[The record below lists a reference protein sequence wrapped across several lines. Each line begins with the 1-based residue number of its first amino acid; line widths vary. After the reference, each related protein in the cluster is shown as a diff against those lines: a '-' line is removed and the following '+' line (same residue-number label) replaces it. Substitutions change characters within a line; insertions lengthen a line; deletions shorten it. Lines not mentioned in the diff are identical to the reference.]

1 MVKQIGVIGYE
12 CEDII
17 IYLAGI
23 FYKLGKKTAIV
34 DRSEQEMLCEIL
46 GMSSEEESIVREREY
61 CGIRISNQGVQAEDF
76 DVVFYLFGY
85 RLNHP
90 KLFDCEEILMITDGV
105 PAHASLLKHSGLMG
119 SQRYLLIRNLVELKH
134 KAEYLAE
141 LADIKNEYCELQ
153 YDEKDI
159 RQRCSLNE
167 YGKFEVK
174 RLSSGMRRALLEM
187 IRHFSKEYSVRF
199 IIATMKKM

>member
-23 FYKLGKKTAIV
+23 FNALGKRTVIV
-34 DRSEQEMLCEIL
+34 DRSEQELLCEML
-46 GMSSEEESIVREREY
+46 GMPEGEERTVREREY
-61 CGIRISNQGVQAEDF
+61 CGIWVSNQGGCVNEY

-85 RLNHP
+85 RWNHP
-90 KLFDCEEILMITDGV
+90 KVYECEKILMITDGV
-105 PAHASLLKHSGLMG
+105 PAHASLLKKANLAEC
-119 SQRYLLIRNLVELKH
+119 QCYLLIRNLMTLKH

-141 LADIKNEYCELQ
+141 LADRKSTYIELL

-167 YGKFEVK
+167 YGRFEIK
-174 RLSSGMRRALLEM
+174 RLSAGMKSVLLEIM
-187 IRHFSKEYSVRF
+187 SHFMSEYPKR
-199 IIATMKKM
+199 IISEAMKKM